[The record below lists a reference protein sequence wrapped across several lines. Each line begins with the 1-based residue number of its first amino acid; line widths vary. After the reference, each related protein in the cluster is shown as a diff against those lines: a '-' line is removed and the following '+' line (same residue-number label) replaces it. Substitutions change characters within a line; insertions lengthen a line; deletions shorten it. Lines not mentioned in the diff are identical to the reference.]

1 MYSYNHFTPGSKTR
15 CSKMINYVSQMNAN
29 SNDDIKSCDYGSSTE
44 IKKQSSQQVS
54 SNISNKQRISQTIIS
69 SLGGRTQFGNYY
81 LGQPV
86 VANYLGRYEGQPGG
100 SGAPLRNKF

>member
-1 MYSYNHFTPGSKTR
+1 MYSYTHFTPGSKKR
-15 CSKMINYVSQMNAN
+15 CSKMINYVSQMNAISPDN
-29 SNDDIKSCDYGSSTE
+29 IKTCDYSTNE
-44 IKKQSSQQVS
+44 IKKPSSQQVS

-69 SLGGRTQFGNYY
+69 SIGGRTQFGNYY

-100 SGAPLRNKF
+100 SGTPLRNRF

>member
-1 MYSYNHFTPGSKTR
+1 MYSYNHFTPGSKKK
-15 CSKMINYVSQMNAN
+15 CGKMINYVSQMNAN
-29 SNDDIKSCDYGSSTE
+29 SNDNINVCDYGSNE
-44 IKKQSSQQVS
+44 IKKPSSQQLLDNVS
-54 SNISNKQRISQTIIS
+54 NNRRISQTIIS
-69 SLGGRTQFGNYY
+69 NRGGRIQFGNYY

>member
-1 MYSYNHFTPGSKTR
+1 MNSYNHFTPGSKAR
-15 CSKMINYVSQMNAN
+15 CSKMINYVTQMNAISPDN
-29 SNDDIKSCDYGSSTE
+29 IKTCDYGSNE
-44 IKKQSSQQVS
+44 IKKPSSQQVS
-54 SNISNKQRISQTIIS
+54 SNISNKQRKSQIIIS
-69 SLGGRTQFGNYY
+69 NIGGRTQFGDYY